1 MELFSVQ
8 FLIFLCCA
16 WCAYYLLGRVAPKQ
30 QWCVLLAA
38 SLVFY
43 AIAGSWQTLVFVV
56 LAAAVT
62 WGAARALEMLE
73 TRSKEARKA
82 ISDRAEKK
90 AVKARF
96 QVRKRLVLIAA
107 LAICLGVLGYL
118 KYWETI
124 LGYLMPDAGPLG
136 LVLPLGI
143 SFFTFQATGYVI
155 DVYNGKEAAEPNFA
169 KHLLFVSWFPQL
181 IPGPI
186 NKHRTLAPQLTAP
199 HALDAHAMRRG
210 AVRLALGIFKK
221 FSIAIMLQ
229 KTVGEIFGNVDA
241 AIPGALVVVGLLAY
255 NAQLYGDFSGG
266 IDMVEGVSELFGIQ
280 MDANFRQPYFA
291 TSLADFWTRWHISL
305 GAWMRDYV
313 FYPLALTK
321 PFQALGKWAGKHG
334 GKHLGRTIGAC
345 IANVVGFLLVGLW
358 HGAQAHYLVWGLY
371 NGVIV
376 ALADLFKPL
385 FDRMAERLR
394 INREGAPWRVF
405 AIVRTFIVV
414 TIGRYF
420 DCMPRVGDALI
431 CLRNT
436 FANFMPVP
444 WHELLEALGFTK
456 GLIPGRVLACIAVVL
471 LIDYLYERGMDVRE
485 RFLALPAPVRFVV
498 YLVLGFFVASSLNHV
513 SEVGGGFMYANF

>member
-16 WCAYYLLGRVAPKQ
+16 WCAYYVLGRVAPKQ

-82 ISDRAEKK
+82 VSDRAEKK

-118 KYWETI
+118 KYWDTI
-124 LGYLMPDAGPLG
+124 LHYLMPSAGTLG

-155 DVYNGKEAAEPNFA
+155 DVYNGKEAAEPDFA
-169 KHLLFVSWFPQL
+169 KHLLFVSYFPQL
-181 IPGPI
+181 IQGPI
-186 NKHRTLAPQLTAP
+186 NKHRTLAAQLTAP
-199 HALDAHAMRRG
+199 HAPDTHGMRRG
-210 AVRLALGIFKK
+210 ALRLALGIFKK

-280 MDANFRQPYFA
+280 MDQNFRQPYFS
-291 TSLADFWTRWHISL
+291 TSLADFWTRWHVSL

-313 FYPLALTK
+313 FYPIALTK
-321 PFQALGKWAGKHG
+321 PFQALGKWAGAHWG
-334 GKHLGRTIGAC
+334 RHIGRTIGAC
-345 IANVVGFLLVGLW
+345 IANVIVFLLVGLW

-385 FDRMAERLR
+385 FDRMAEALHV
-394 INREGAPWRVF
+394 NREGRAWHAF
-405 AIVRTFIVV
+405 AIFRTFIVV

-420 DCMPRVGDALI
+420 DYMVDVGDALI

-444 WHELLEALGFTK
+444 WGQMLEALGFTK
-456 GLIPGRVLACIAVVL
+456 GLIPGRVLLCIAVVL
-471 LIDYLYERGMDVRE
+471 VIDYLYEKGMDVRE
-485 RFLALPAPVRFVV
+485 RFLALPAPVRFIV
-498 YLVLGFFVASSLNHV
+498 YLVLGFFVVSSLNHV